1 VAQITLLALDDPID
15 ESLYA
20 INGNFSAINDE
31 LSGMAPLGHSHAA
44 SSIVSGLMAPERLGS
59 GTPSDIVFLRGD
71 GSWAPVDWNRVTS
84 KPSTFPP
91 QAHTHDASDIASG
104 VLAVERL
111 GTRTPTAWK
120 FLRGDGLWIEVDWS
134 QLSGKPAEFPP
145 QAHVHAASE
154 ITSGLLAT
162 ARLGSG
168 TASASAFLRGDQTWA
183 SVGWGDVTG
192 KPSTFT
198 PSAHTHALSDLQQ
211 GGATSGQVLTWS
223 GSQWAPATPTG
234 GSSSPTPF
242 TIRTSSFTAASN
254 TRNYLK
260 ANNLTVTLPASP
272 ADGDWVEIIGAAS
285 GCTVARNGK
294 TIMGLAEDM
303 SLDAAY
309 YVVRLVYIASDNDW
323 RIAP

>member
-1 VAQITLLALDDPID
+1 MAQITLLALDDPID

-91 QAHTHDASDIASG
+91 QAHTHDASDIVSG
-104 VLAVERL
+104 VISASRL
-111 GTRTPTAWK
+111 GTGTPSASS
-120 FLRGDGLWIEVDWS
+120 FLRGDGIWS
-134 QLSGKPAEFPP
+134 DVAWDAVTGKPSLFPP
-145 QAHVHAASE
+145 SSHSHMASD
-154 ITSGLLAT
+154 IASGLLAT

-168 TASASAFLRGDQTWA
+168 IPSSSNFLRGDQTWA
-183 SVGWGDVTG
+183 AVGWSDVAG
-192 KPSTFT
+192 KPSTFP
-198 PSAHTHALSDLQQ
+198 PSAHTHALTDLQQ
-211 GGATSGQVLTWS
+211 GGATSGQVLTWN
-223 GSQWAPATPTG
+223 GSQWAPANPSG
-234 GSSSPTPF
+234 GASSPTPF
-242 TIRTSSFTAASN
+242 TVRTSSFTAASN

-260 ANNLTVTLPASP
+260 ANNLTVRLPASP
-272 ADGDWVEIIGAAS
+272 ADGDWVEIIGSAT

-303 SLDAAY
+303 NLDAAY
-309 YVVRLVYIASDNDW
+309 YVIRLVYIASDNDW
-323 RIAP
+323 RIAT

>member
-1 VAQITLLALDDPID
+1 MAQITLLSLDDPID
-15 ESLYA
+15 YSLSV
-20 INGNFSAINDE
+20 INGNFSAINTGLIGKAD
-31 LSGMAPLGHSHAA
+31 SAHTHSA
-44 SSIVSGLMAPERLGS
+44 SEIVSGVMAPARLGS
-59 GTPSDIVFLRGD
+59 GTPSDSVFLRGD
-71 GSWAPVDWNRVTS
+71 GSWATVDWGRITS
-84 KPSTFPP
+84 KPSAYPP
-91 QAHTHDASDIASG
+91 STHTHDASDIVSG
-104 VLAVERL
+104 VLS
-111 GTRTPTAWK
+111 P
-120 FLRGDGLWIEVDWS
+120 
-134 QLSGKPAEFPP
+134 
-145 QAHVHAASE
+145 
-154 ITSGLLAT
+154 

-168 TASASAFLRGDQTWA
+168 TPDSSTFLRGDGAWSSVSWDVVAGKPSLFPPASHQHAASDIAAGLVATARLGAGAASASTFLRGDQTWS

-192 KPSTFT
+192 KPSTFA

-211 GGATSGQVLTWS
+211 GGAMSGQVLTWN

-234 GSSSPTPF
+234 GSSSPTSF

-272 ADGDWVEIIGAAS
+272 ADGDWVEIIGSAT

-309 YVVRLVYIASDNDW
+309 SVIRLVYIASDNDW